1 MPTASQ
7 TQVEARTSDLV
18 LKSLCDPRA
27 SVFDRAQVDTV
38 VDIGDLVDPRFDADR
53 FFDEN
58 HPTQGMQTLLRQVFE
73 RLCGSSPQGVFR
85 LKQAMGGGKTHNM
98 VAAGLLA
105 KHPHLRRAVL
115 SKLGVSADNRDIA
128 VAAFTGREGS
138 VQDFLWLEIARQ
150 LHRAD
155 RLRDA
160 EADVPG
166 QTAWASIIGD
176 RPTLILLDELPPYFE
191 LLATKQVGLQQTEA
205 DRLAIALGN
214 LMSAILSD
222 RLPNCCLVI
231 SDLAGSWA
239 GGTAQLQRAINNT
252 MNEINRGAMDIT
264 PVRMDGT
271 ELYAILRTRLFKSL
285 PTSRQISEVA
295 EAYAGAYRVA
305 VQQGAMPAALERWA
319 AEIPTTYPF
328 HPGMQDLFARFR
340 ENPGFQQ
347 TREMLRLSRRL
358 VNGLWA
364 AGAEGQMLIHPHHVD
379 FNDTETQNVLDRINA
394 ALLNARSRD
403 VARGGGATAEA
414 LSAQPGL
421 EAAGNAAKAVF
432 LSSLAIAPN
441 AIVGLTAEE
450 VSAYLCAPGQDV
462 SRYGVGLL
470 TAIEDDS
477 WYLHRRTDGRWVY
490 RDVKNV
496 TSAIRDRA
504 QIAMAGDG
512 PRKEAQARLRDI
524 FKPGAARDR
533 GQGEGRL
540 AYQELLVFP
549 TVEDIQAAMD
559 ADKVVLAVTEP
570 DPTGLNPA
578 LKAVWA
584 NQAWRNRLMF
594 LCGTAQFTNVLQAA
608 AFKKAADDQL
618 AEFAG
623 QRLPD
628 GAPEMVQA
636 KDIVTRSG
644 TAFLSALRETFT
656 LLHFPD
662 LTSGEL
668 RAKPLR
674 LEFAENRFVGE
685 TAILDTLK
693 DEQKFRDDLESDAL
707 RNEFVDMIFVQN
719 PAKWEDLERECARRP
734 DWYFHPPGGLRTL
747 KTAAM
752 RHDLWREDGGGYVRR
767 GPFPPEPT
775 EVVVTE
781 RVPQDDHGRVVLSV
795 TAKRG
800 DSVHWEVG
808 PTPPTAAS
816 ARVENGELVT
826 DEMRVTFLALDST
839 GRAPTGNT
847 LTWENRLRVKA
858 ETPYRDGS
866 FRLRLKAVPGRG
878 STLRYTFDGSDP
890 KLGGGVY
897 DDEAVVPAG
906 TRVILAVAENGGVYS
921 RVERIDVPDAPEP
934 GGDGRPAI
942 DPARPAQWASRF
954 MFGERRRVFAALECL
969 ARLGVQ
975 LGGVRLNVQVQGD
988 STRFLELTHGAAVFR
1003 TPDEVEAMVSEL
1015 ETKLAAQEQPNL
1027 QLAASRLSF
1036 PTGRA
1041 LVEAARELG
1050 IALDAGEITAA

>member
-1 MPTASQ
+1 MSDTTTTINQDASS
-7 TQVEARTSDLV
+7 ALSLR
-18 LKSLCDPRA
+18 SLCDPRA
-27 SVFDRAQVDTV
+27 SVFDRAQIDTV
-38 VDIGDLVDPRFDADR
+38 VDIGDLTDVRFDADR

-115 SKLGVSADNRDIA
+115 SKLGITADGRDIA

-150 LHRAD
+150 LHRTD
-155 RLRDA
+155 RLRGA
-160 EADVPG
+160 EAEVPG
-166 QTAWASIIGD
+166 QTAWTGIIGD
-176 RPTLILLDELPPYFE
+176 KPTLILLDELPPYFE
-191 LLATKQVGLQQTEA
+191 LLSGKRVGLDQTEA

-239 GGTAQLQRAINNT
+239 GGTAQIQRAINNT
-252 MNEINRGAMDIT
+252 MNEVNRGAMDIT

-285 PTSRQISEVA
+285 PGKERIAEVSQ
-295 EAYAGAYRVA
+295 AYAGAYRTA
-305 VQQGAMPAALERWA
+305 IQQGAMPSALERWA
-319 AEIPTTYPF
+319 SEIPTTYPF

-347 TREMLRLSRRL
+347 TREMLRLSRR
-358 VNGLWA
+358 VVDGLWKP
-364 AGAEGQMLIHPHHVD
+364 EVQTPLLIHPHHLD
-379 FNDTETQNVLDRINA
+379 LNDTETQNVLDRINA
-394 ALLNARSRD
+394 SLLNARSRD

-414 LSAQPGL
+414 LSKQPGM
-421 EAAGNAAKAVF
+421 EAAADAAKAVF

-441 AIVGLTAEE
+441 AIVGLIAEE
-450 VSAYLCAPGQDV
+450 VSAYLCAPGRDV
-462 SRYGVGLL
+462 SRYGAGLL

-512 PRKEAQARLRDI
+512 PKKEAQARLRDI

-533 GQGEGRL
+533 GQGDGRL

-549 TVEDIQAAMD
+549 TVEDIQNAVD
-559 ADKVVLAVTEP
+559 ADKVLLAITEP

-578 LKAVWA
+578 LKKVWE
-584 NQAWRNRLMF
+584 NQTWRNRLMF
-594 LCGTAQFTNVLQAA
+594 LCGTAQFTNVLQTA

-618 AEFAG
+618 AEFAA
-623 QRLPD
+623 QKVPD

-636 KDIVTRSG
+636 KDIVTRAG

-662 LTSGEL
+662 LTSSDL

-674 LEFAENRFVGE
+674 LEFSENRFVGE

-693 DEQKFRDDLESDAL
+693 DEQKFRDDLESDSL
-707 RNEFVDMIFVQN
+707 REEFVQMVFVQN
-719 PAKWEDLERECARRP
+719 PAKWEDLERECARRA

-747 KTAAM
+747 KTAAN
-752 RHDLWREDGGGYVRR
+752 RKDLWREEGGGYVRR

-775 EVVVTE
+775 EVLVTE
-781 RVPQDDHGRVVLSV
+781 RAPQDDQGRVVLSV

-808 PTPPTAAS
+808 STPPTAAS
-816 ARVENGELVT
+816 AKVENGELAT
-826 DEMRVTFLALDST
+826 DEMRVTFIAVDST
-839 GRAPTGNT
+839 GQVPTGNHF
-847 LTWENRLRVKA
+847 TWENRLRVKS
-858 ETPYRDGS
+858 ETPYRDGT
-866 FRLRLKAVPGRG
+866 FRLRLKAVPERG
-878 STLRYTFDGSDP
+878 SKLRYTFDGSDP
-890 KLGGGVY
+890 KLGGGAY
-897 DDEAVVPAG
+897 DGETPVPEG
-906 TRVILAVAENGGVYS
+906 TRVILAVAENSGIYS
-921 RVERIDVPDAPEP
+921 RVERIDLPNAPEP
-934 GGDGRPAI
+934 GGEDGPAI
-942 DPARPAQWASRF
+942 DPARPAQWSSRF
-954 MFGERRRVFAALECL
+954 MFSERRKAFTALECL
-969 ARLGVQ
+969 KRLGGQ
-975 LGGVRLNVQVQGD
+975 LGGARLNVQVQGD
-988 STRFLELTHGAAVFR
+988 STRFMELTHGPAVFR
-1003 TPDEVEAMVSEL
+1003 KPDEIEALATDL
-1015 ETKLAAQEQPNL
+1015 ETKLGAAEQPNL
-1027 QLAASRLSF
+1027 QLFAARLSF

-1041 LVEAARELG
+1041 LTEASKELG
-1050 IALDAGEITAA
+1050 IALDTGEITQ

>member
-1 MPTASQ
+1 MSTAAAAPPQSS
-7 TQVEARTSDLV
+7 EAKLTLRN
-18 LKSLCDPRA
+18 LCEPRA
-27 SVFDRAQVDTV
+27 SVFDRAQIDTV
-38 VDIGDLVDPRFDADR
+38 VDIADITNPRFDADR

-58 HPTQGMQTLLRQVFE
+58 HPTQGMQTLLRQIFE

-105 KHPHLRRAVL
+105 KHPHLRRAIL
-115 SKLGVSADNRDIA
+115 GKLGIAVDNRDIA

-138 VQDFLWLEIARQ
+138 VQDFLWLDIARQ

-155 RLRDA
+155 RLNGA

-166 QTAWASIIGD
+166 QTAWTSIIGD
-176 RPTLILLDELPPYFE
+176 KPTLILLDELPPYFE
-191 LLATKQVGLQQTEA
+191 LLATKRVGLEQTEA

-285 PTSRQISEVA
+285 PAKERVA
-295 EAYAGAYRVA
+295 EVSQAYAGAYRTA
-305 VQQGAMPAALERWA
+305 IQQGAMPSALERWA

-347 TREMLRLSRRL
+347 TREMLRLSRR
-358 VNGLWA
+358 VVDGLWHA
-364 AGAEGQMLIHPHHVD
+364 DAESPLLIHPHHLD

-394 ALLNARSRD
+394 SLLNARSRD
-403 VARGGGATAEA
+403 VARGGGSTAEA
-414 LSAQPGL
+414 LATQPGL
-421 EAAGNAAKAVF
+421 EAAPDAAKTIF

-441 AIVGLTAEE
+441 AIVGLIAEE
-450 VSAYLCAPGQDV
+450 VSAYLCAPGRDV
-462 SRYGVGLL
+462 SRYGAGLL
-470 TAIEDDS
+470 TSIEDDS

-512 PRKEAQARLRDI
+512 PKKEAQSRLREI
-524 FKPGAARDR
+524 FKAGAARDR
-533 GQGEGRL
+533 GQGDGRL

-549 TVEDIQAAMD
+549 TVEDIQNAMD
-559 ADKVVLAVTEP
+559 PDKVLLAITEP

-578 LKAVWA
+578 LKSVWE
-584 NQAWRNRLMF
+584 NQTWRNRLML
-594 LCGTAQFTNVLQAA
+594 LCGTAQFTNVLQTA

-618 AEFAG
+618 AEFVA
-623 QRLPD
+623 QKMPD
-628 GAPEMVQA
+628 GAPEVVQA
-636 KDIVTRSG
+636 KDIVTRAG

-662 LTSGEL
+662 LTSGDL

-674 LEFAENRFVGE
+674 LEFSENRFIGE
-685 TAILDTLK
+685 VAILDTLK
-693 DEQKFRDDLESDAL
+693 DEQKFRDDLESDIL
-707 RNEFVDMIFVQN
+707 REEFVQMVFVQN
-719 PAKWEDLERECARRP
+719 PAKWDDLERECARRA

-747 KTAAM
+747 KTAAI
-752 RHDLWREDGGGYVRR
+752 RKDLWREEGGGYVRR

-775 EVVVTE
+775 EVLVTE
-781 RVPQDDHGRVVLSV
+781 RVPQDDQGRVVLSV

-800 DSVHWEVG
+800 DRVHWEVG
-808 PTPPTAAS
+808 TTVPTAAS
-816 ARVENGELVT
+816 AVVQNGELTT
-826 DEMRVTFLALDST
+826 DDMRVSFIALDST
-839 GRAPTGNT
+839 GKVPTGNVT
-847 LTWENRLRVKA
+847 AWENRLRVKS
-858 ETPYRDGS
+858 ETPYRDGGY
-866 FRLRLKAVPGRG
+866 RLRLKAVPERG
-878 STLRYTFDGSDP
+878 STLRYTTDGSDP
-890 KLGGGVY
+890 KLAGGVY
-897 DDEAVVPAG
+897 DGEVQVPAG
-906 TRVILAVAENGGVYS
+906 TRVILAVAENSGIFS
-921 RVERIDVPDAPEP
+921 RVERIDLPDAPGP
-934 GGDGRPAI
+934 GDNGPALDPGRPAEWS
-942 DPARPAQWASRF
+942 ARF
-954 MFGERRRVFAALECL
+954 MFGERRKAFAALECL
-969 ARLGVQ
+969 KRLGGQ
-975 LGGVRLNVQVQGD
+975 LGGARLNVQVQGD
-988 STRFLELTHGAAVFR
+988 STRFLELTHGPAVFR
-1003 TPDEVEAMVSEL
+1003 QPADIEAVAADL
-1015 ETKLAAQEQPNL
+1015 EARLGAAEQPNL
-1027 QLAASRLSF
+1027 QLFAARLSF

-1050 IALDAGEITAA
+1050 ISIDTGEVRQ